1 MAFGRRMAFDYGD
14 VRIGVALCDPEG
26 ILASPLTTL
35 KSSDKKLWADIGA
48 LLAEYEVVRVYVGRP
63 AHLSGSSGQSAEKA
77 EKFAAALSERFNV
90 ATTFIDERLTTVS
103 ATRKLREAGKSSRA
117 LKELIDMAAAVAIL
131 EQGIAMDKP
140 K

>member
-1 MAFGRRMAFDYGD
+1 MAFGRRVAFDYGD
-14 VRIGVALCDPEG
+14 VRIGVAICDPEG

-35 KSSDKKLWADIGA
+35 KSSDKKLWTDIGA

-63 AHLSGSSGQSAEKA
+63 AHLSGSVSQSAEKA
-77 EKFAAALSERFNV
+77 EKFAAALGERFSV
-90 ATTFIDERLTTVS
+90 AVTFVDERLTTVS
-103 ATRKLREAGKSSRA
+103 ATRKLREAGKSSRQM
-117 LKELIDMAAAVAIL
+117 KELIDMAAAVAIL

>member
-35 KSSDKKLWADIGA
+35 KSSDKNLWIDIGA

-63 AHLSGSSGQSAEKA
+63 SHLSGSMSQSAAKA
-77 EKFAAALSERFNV
+77 EKFAAILRERFNV
-90 ATTFIDERLTTVS
+90 AVTFIDERLTTVS
-103 ATRKLREAGKSSRA
+103 ATRKLREAGKSSRQM
-117 LKELIDMAAAVAIL
+117 KDLIDMAAAIAIL
-131 EQGIAMDKP
+131 EQGISMDKP

>member
-1 MAFGRRMAFDYGD
+1 MPFGRRMAFDYGD

-35 KSSDKKLWADIGA
+35 KSSDKKLWIDIGA

-63 AHLSGSSGQSAEKA
+63 AHLSGSMSQSVAKA
-77 EKFAAALSERFNV
+77 EKFAAALGERFSV
-90 ATTFIDERLTTVS
+90 TVTFIDERLTTVS

-131 EQGIAMDKP
+131 EQGISMDKS